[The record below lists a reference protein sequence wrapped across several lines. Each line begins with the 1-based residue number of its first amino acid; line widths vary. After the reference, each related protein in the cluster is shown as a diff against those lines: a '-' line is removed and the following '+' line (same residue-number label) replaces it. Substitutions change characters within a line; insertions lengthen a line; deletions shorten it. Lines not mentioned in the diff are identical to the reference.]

1 GEIAAPIIQ
10 KALYG
15 DRDVK
20 DLTEEEKDNISAL
33 TQLAVGLTIASMGGD
48 ESDIA
53 TGVNSSKNAVENNGL
68 ARGVIKGLEKGYES
82 CMKVASCRNALMQLG
97 LNFGLTNAQIEEA
110 MKVGQ
115 TRDINQ
121 IKELTPEQ
129 IAWLDAQIIANKGL
143 SHIMFGDK
151 TFGDRIYNES
161 LGDNDKNNEILGG
174 SGAIAAGGAPGLPPD
189 DDENKNS
196 NKNNEKYQNQ
206 RQQERSDELKD
217 IYDTSNP
224 KTDLKIDGQTI
235 RQNAD
240 GNRYTTRI
248 YESQNLTDNQIYNYA
263 EELAGQPLTKV
274 KDGIYTARLQ
284 DGTNITLRNV
294 SNSNTGARWTIDIRN
309 NPTLTNLYR
318 GLRTGAEIKFK

>member
-1 GEIAAPIIQ
+1 MKDLAAQVKQLEKDLNKDAGKDSTKGKMGNDFSKGVDSAVAIVTGIITGDITGGLAGAGAPWVAEQIKLHTGHSENGEWKTDSPVANLVAHAILGAVVAELQGHSGVVGGASAVSGEIAAPIIQ

-143 SHIMFGDK
+143 SHIMFG
-151 TFGDRIYNES
+151 
-161 LGDNDKNNEILGG
+161 
-174 SGAIAAGGAPGLPPD
+174 
-189 DDENKNS
+189 
-196 NKNNEKYQNQ
+196 
-206 RQQERSDELKD
+206 
-217 IYDTSNP
+217 
-224 KTDLKIDGQTI
+224 
-235 RQNAD
+235 
-240 GNRYTTRI
+240 
-248 YESQNLTDNQIYNYA
+248 
-263 EELAGQPLTKV
+263 
-274 KDGIYTARLQ
+274 
-284 DGTNITLRNV
+284 
-294 SNSNTGARWTIDIRN
+294 
-309 NPTLTNLYR
+309 
-318 GLRTGAEIKFK
+318 